1 MKVHFSQKQT
11 YFRRLK
17 KYVFFPN
24 LSRLARFKARAR
36 ESKVK
41 ISNFVYF
48 VKIAI
53 ACSNNQT
60 IKQYYSY
67 I

>member
-1 MKVHFSQKQT
+1 MKVNFSQKTDLFQT
-11 YFRRLK
+11 SK
-17 KYVFFPN
+17 ISTFFPN
-24 LSRLARFKARAR
+24 LLRLARFKARAR